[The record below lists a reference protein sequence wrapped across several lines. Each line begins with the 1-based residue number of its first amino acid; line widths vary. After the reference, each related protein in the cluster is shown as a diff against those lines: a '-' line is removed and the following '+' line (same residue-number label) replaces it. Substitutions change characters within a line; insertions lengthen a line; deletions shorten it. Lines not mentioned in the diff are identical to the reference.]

1 MSADNLKDL
10 IKRAESWPE
19 AAREELAA
27 VAREIESEL
36 QADRYHASA
45 EELRIIDA
53 AVAALDASE
62 HATDDEIRTAFAKF
76 GR

>member
-1 MSADNLKDL
+1 MRADYLEAL

-36 QADRYHASA
+36 QANRYHASD

-53 AVAALDASE
+53 AAATLDAGE
-62 HATDDEIRTAFAKF
+62 QATDDEIRTAFANAPC
-76 GR
+76 

>member
-1 MSADNLKDL
+1 MRADYLEAL

-36 QADRYHASA
+36 QANRYHASD

-53 AVAALDASE
+53 AATLDAGE
-62 HATDDEIRTAFAKF
+62 QATDDEIRTAFANAPC
-76 GR
+76 

>member
-1 MSADNLKDL
+1 MRADYLEAL

-36 QADRYHASA
+36 QANRYHASD

-53 AVAALDASE
+53 AAATLDAGE
-62 HATDDEIRTAFAKF
+62 QATDDEIRTAFAKAPC
-76 GR
+76 

>member
-1 MSADNLKDL
+1 M

-19 AAREELAA
+19 AAREKLAA

-36 QADRYHASA
+36 QANRYHASD

-53 AVAALDASE
+53 AAATLDAGE
-62 HATDDEIRTAFAKF
+62 QATDDKIRTAFAKAPC
-76 GR
+76 

>member
-1 MSADNLKDL
+1 M

-36 QADRYHASA
+36 QANRYHASD

-53 AVAALDASE
+53 AAATLDAGE
-62 HATDDEIRTAFAKF
+62 QATDDEIRTAFAKAPC
-76 GR
+76 

>member
-1 MSADNLKDL
+1 MSADNLEAL
-10 IKRAESWPE
+10 IKRAASWPE

-53 AVAALDASE
+53 ASAALDTGE
-62 HATDDEIRTAFAKF
+62 QATDDEIRIAFAKF